1 MKHYYLDLDLIR
13 LATEDGAVH
22 LDKQFILIDTFDEMT
37 EGVQAGS
44 FFVNHPVKL
53 SFTVVIFCI
62 SGWMKF
68 QISLQNYVLN
78 PNDILIVQEGTIG
91 EYRGMSEDAKIVVI
105 ALGNEYFQ
113 MTNQFGANTPF
124 KQWLYTSPICH
135 LKPEDI
141 QEAMTVY
148 GLMKQKIT
156 EKDIKGEN
164 MSKRICKF
172 ISCVLVATFFMSFC
186 AVSAF
191 AAGNNYDLN
200 GDGKVSVSDVTA
212 LQIRLSGD
220 MSNWNDEYEKRA
232 DVNGDGYLNIND
244 VTALQNIL
252 MNAASGGTS
261 SGANAANSFLIKLPS
276 NKIDSSY
283 HGRAYKL
290 TDKERA
296 YIEKIVMGEFGTS
309 YAGSVFIAQCIRDA
323 LVYGYCKDPM
333 DLRKSSANGGMGYD
347 GYKENVNDNVKN
359 AVSYVFDNGGNAV
372 QHRILV
378 MCTSEYYY
386 GYPNNWHSTQNFI
399 TQYENI
405 LFFDYWN

>member
-1 MKHYYLDLDLIR
+1 
-13 LATEDGAVH
+13 
-22 LDKQFILIDTFDEMT
+22 
-37 EGVQAGS
+37 
-44 FFVNHPVKL
+44 
-53 SFTVVIFCI
+53 
-62 SGWMKF
+62 
-68 QISLQNYVLN
+68 
-78 PNDILIVQEGTIG
+78 
-91 EYRGMSEDAKIVVI
+91 
-105 ALGNEYFQ
+105 
-113 MTNQFGANTPF
+113 
-124 KQWLYTSPICH
+124 
-135 LKPEDI
+135 
-141 QEAMTVY
+141 
-148 GLMKQKIT
+148 
-156 EKDIKGEN
+156 

-186 AVSAF
+186 AVPAF

-232 DVNGDGYLNIND
+232 DVNGDGYVNIND

-283 HGRAYKL
+283 QGRAYKL